1 MILRYLLFLSI
12 AVGAV
17 QCAKE
22 ETVNIDYNTLTEN
35 KIPDHFPAI
44 NYPDGNN
51 FTPDR
56 WALGKKLFYDKRL
69 SINYTISCADCHK
82 QEIGFADNKALT
94 PGVFLREASRNAP
107 SLANVGYHPYFTREG
122 GVPSL
127 EMQILIPISEHN
139 EFDFNMV
146 QLIDRLSSDTLYQKL
161 AFKAYGRTLD
171 AFSITRAI
179 STFERS
185 LISANSKFDLVS
197 KNQSTF
203 TALESM
209 GRDLFFSE
217 KTNCSHCHNDFNFT
231 NYTFQNNGLYTEYK
245 DTGRFRLTGKESD
258 LAMFKV
264 PSLRLVGITAP
275 YMHDGSVKN
284 LKDVVEHYNSG
295 GKNHANKSKFIRPLN
310 LSETEKSALVAFLL
324 TLNDDQFI
332 KNKYFSQ

>member
-1 MILRYLLFLSI
+1 MILRYLLLLSI
-12 AVGAV
+12 AVCAL

-22 ETVNIDYNTLTEN
+22 DIVNIDYNTLTEN

-44 NYPDGNN
+44 NYPEGNN
-51 FTPDR
+51 FTPER

-82 QEIGFADNKALT
+82 QEIGFADDIALT
-94 PGVFLREASRNAP
+94 PGVFLRPANRNAP
-107 SLANVGYHPYFTREG
+107 SLANVAYHPYFTREG

-127 EMQILIPISEHN
+127 EMQVLIPISEHN

-146 QLIDRLSSDTLYQKL
+146 RLIERLSSDTLYQKM
-161 AFKAYGRTLD
+161 ASKAYERPLD

-185 LISANSKFDLVS
+185 LVSANSKFDLVS
-197 KNQSTF
+197 KNQSTY
-203 TALESM
+203 TALERM
-209 GRDLFFSE
+209 GKDLFFSE
-217 KTNCSHCHNDFNFT
+217 KTNCTQCHNDFNFT
-231 NYTFQNNGLYTEYK
+231 NYTFQNNGLYSDYK
-245 DTGRFRLTGKESD
+245 DTGRFKLTGKESD

-264 PSLRLVGITAP
+264 PSLRLVGVTAP
-275 YMHDGSVKN
+275 YMHDGSIKN
-284 LKDVVEHYNSG
+284 LKDVVDHYNSG
-295 GKNHANKSKFIRPLN
+295 GKNHTNKSVFIRPLHLN
-310 LSETEKSALVAFLL
+310 ETEKSALVAFLL